1 MDIMFFLVA
10 VVIGAVIAVVLAI
23 NMRMS
28 SEVARLRSEVAE
40 LDRARSE
47 IAGMLGEARE
57 AIGAA
62 DRDMKNM
69 RTEFRAEIDQRL
81 KNAAGGQG

>member
-1 MDIMFFLVA
+1 MDILFFLVS

-28 SEVARLRSEVAE
+28 GEVARLRTEVAE

-47 IAGMLGEARE
+47 ISTMVNEARE

-62 DRDMKNM
+62 DRDMKNL
-69 RTEFRAEIDQRL
+69 RTEFRSEIDQRL
-81 KNAAGGQG
+81 KASGQG

>member
-1 MDIMFFLVA
+1 
-10 VVIGAVIAVVLAI
+10 
-23 NMRMS
+23 
-28 SEVARLRSEVAE
+28 
-40 LDRARSE
+40 
-47 IAGMLGEARE
+47 MLGEARE

>member
-1 MDIMFFLVA
+1 MDVFFFLVA
-10 VVIGAVIAVVLAI
+10 VVIGAVIAAVLAI

-28 SEVARLRSEVAE
+28 GEVARLRTEVAE

-47 IAGMLGEARE
+47 ISGMLNEARE

-62 DRDMKNM
+62 DRDMKNL
-69 RTEFRAEIDQRL
+69 RTEFRSEIDQRL
-81 KNAAGGQG
+81 KGAAGGPG